1 MLWLWKTIADFGSEE
16 SLVSCGTL
24 YVPLYIYVNST
35 DFLLLCCGLLGM
47 GEGTR
52 KSLTLGRM
60 VVYFPLLLN
69 YENCHIFQLFLA

>member
-1 MLWLWKTIADFGSEE
+1 MSWLWKAIADFGLEE

-52 KSLTLGRM
+52 KSLTLGN
-60 VVYFPLLLN
+60 L
-69 YENCHIFQLFLA
+69 EDGGLFSTTFKL